1 MQANKNHGDDQREQ
15 DVEADVSG
23 DERNDS
29 EQTQNAEH
37 GSVVE
42 GLVENDE
49 EAVARE
55 VEVVPGDED
64 EEEDDHGD
72 GVPEEAEEDDEE
84 RDGGV
89 VEAEVAQVSSDPDH
103 GVVVGVGAGEG

>member
-1 MQANKNHGDDQREQ
+1 MRVYEWSLKNHLHDCICFFFFIWFGFLHWYTVRQQ
-15 DVEADVSG
+15 S
-23 DERNDS
+23 
-29 EQTQNAEH
+29 
-37 GSVVE
+37 
-42 GLVENDE
+42 
-49 EAVARE
+49 
-55 VEVVPGDED
+55 